1 MEDGRLTDN
10 KGNTGYFTESIII
23 FTSNIGNAE
32 FDEIAEKNPKK
43 HYLDALN
50 KYFEKEVG
58 RIEILNRFGDN
69 KIVFNHISKDVFEE
83 IIETKLEI
91 VLKNM
96 KKRIKNLELE
106 IENIEEMKQFFMRK
120 LETSKKFGA
129 RLVNT
134 LIENY
139 FVNEFSIFY
148 TEKNNNK
155 NKIIAFINDE
165 KVEFRC

>member
-1 MEDGRLTDN
+1 
-10 KGNTGYFTESIII
+10 
-23 FTSNIGNAE
+23 
-32 FDEIAEKNPKK
+32 
-43 HYLDALN
+43 
-50 KYFEKEVG
+50 
-58 RIEILNRFGDN
+58 
-69 KIVFNHISKDVFEE
+69 
-83 IIETKLEI
+83 
-91 VLKNM
+91 
-96 KKRIKNLELE
+96 
-106 IENIEEMKQFFMRK
+106 MKQFFMRK

-155 NKIIAFINDE
+155 NKIIAFVNDE